1 MYVLY
6 IYRMI
11 TIKEIFTRKE
21 LKSFV
26 TFPFSL
32 YKGNQYWV
40 PPIIK
45 DELDT
50 LDKKENPAFEHA
62 EARFFVALKNE
73 KIVGRVAAIIN
84 KYETD
89 KQGIQKMRFGWYDV
103 IDDIEVSRILLEKVK
118 EIGFQNNLEYIE
130 GPVGFSNLDKVGVL
144 TEGFD
149 HIGTMITWYSQP
161 YYKDHLEQ
169 LGFTKEKEY
178 LENKFLISN
187 IDAAYYERISNVVKH
202 RYKLTPLNF
211 TKTKDIMPY
220 VDEMFDLFSKT
231 YSKLSSFVPISDA
244 QIAYFKKRYIGF
256 INPEF
261 IKFVVDEHNKLVAFA
276 IIMPSFSKALQKA
289 NGKLFPFGIFHLLK
303 ARKNPE
309 AVTSYLIGV
318 EDSYKNKGV
327 TAIIFD
333 EYTKVCNLKGV
344 KSMVRTPELEEN
356 EAIHKIWKNFNP
368 VTHKRRR
375 TYRKEI

>member
-1 MYVLY
+1 
-6 IYRMI
+6 MI

-21 LKSFV
+21 LKQFV

-32 YKGNQYWV
+32 YKNNKYWV

-45 DELDT
+45 DELDI

-62 EARFFVALKNE
+62 EARFFIALKNE
-73 KIVGRVAAIIN
+73 KIVGRIAAIIN
-84 KYETD
+84 KYETE

-103 IDDIEVSRILLEKVK
+103 IDDIEVSRILLDKVK
-118 EIGFQNNLEYIE
+118 EVGFQNNLEYIE

-144 TEGFD
+144 VEGFD

-161 YYKDHLEQ
+161 YYKDHLEK
-169 LGFTKEKEY
+169 LGYKKEKEY
-178 LENKFLISN
+178 LENNFLISN
-187 IDAAYYERISNVVKH
+187 IDAAYYERIANVVKH
-202 RYKLTPLNF
+202 RYKLRPLNF

-231 YSKLSSFVPISDA
+231 YSKLSSFVPISDT

-261 IKFVVDEHNKLVAFA
+261 IKFVVDENNKLVAFA

-309 AVTSYLIGV
+309 TVTSYLIGV

-333 EYTKVCNLKGV
+333 EYTRVCNIKGV
-344 KSMVRTPELEEN
+344 KRMVRTPELEEN

-375 TYRKEI
+375 TYRLEI

>member
-1 MYVLY
+1 
-6 IYRMI
+6 MI

-21 LKSFV
+21 LKQFV

-32 YKGNQYWV
+32 YKNNEYWV

-45 DELDT
+45 DELDI

-62 EARFFVALKNE
+62 EARFFIALKNE
-73 KIVGRVAAIIN
+73 KIVGRIAAIIN
-84 KYETD
+84 KYETE

-103 IDDIEVSRILLEKVK
+103 IDDIEVSRILLDKVK
-118 EIGFQNNLEYIE
+118 EVGFQNNLEYIE

-144 TEGFD
+144 VEGFD

-161 YYKDHLEQ
+161 YYKDHLEK
-169 LGFTKEKEY
+169 LGYKKEKEY
-178 LENKFLISN
+178 LENNFLISN
-187 IDAAYYERISNVVKH
+187 IDAAYYERIANVVKH
-202 RYKLTPLNF
+202 RYKLRPLNF

-231 YSKLSSFVPISDA
+231 YSKLSSFVPISDT

-261 IKFVVDEHNKLVAFA
+261 IKFVVDENNKLVAFA

-309 AVTSYLIGV
+309 TVTSYLIGV

-333 EYTKVCNLKGV
+333 EYTRVCNIKGV
-344 KSMVRTPELEEN
+344 KRMVRTPELEEN

-375 TYRKEI
+375 TYKKIFSRE